1 MNISMASAIA
11 AIISLVKLSRILPSL
26 SLSWLHGAAALLVCW
41 LAAGAAVAAAQLPR
55 PETGE
60 WAQTTLALLRYNREL
75 CDGIAGQIR
84 NRWRNDGANSE
95 NTIRD
100 FVLKSSLSDLAA
112 ARAAGDIIDR
122 FLPRAKDEAGQE
134 TGASL
139 GRLFELETAL
149 CDAVAL
155 PTGPRDDFDLKI
167 TQLLE
172 RIDLEEAE
180 LGRWLVLN
188 EEILEQALE
197 PYLVPIQIAG
207 IEAEGEY
214 LDYLESI
221 RPKPKLP
228 TRQELMVAWHQ
239 HYSQKVAKV
248 KDALRRFLIGRQN
261 NDAAVV
267 RESCREI
274 ASSVIPVLR
283 NDALFKAPDPSVEE
297 PLHRAFVELRVLATH
312 CIAARFRETD
322 KQIAQ
327 VQKYLG
333 YAAQRLAPY
342 SLQP

>member
-1 MNISMASAIA
+1 M
-11 AIISLVKLSRILPSL
+11 KLSPTLRSHTLP
-26 SLSWLHGAAALLVCW
+26 WLRHATTIFVCW
-41 LAAGAAVAAAQLPR
+41 LAAGTVAAAARLPE
-55 PETGE
+55 PEPGQ
-60 WAQTTLALLRYNREL
+60 WARTTLALLRYNFEL
-75 CDGIAGQIR
+75 CDGIAGKIR
-84 NRWRNDGANSE
+84 SRWQRNDGPNGESA
-95 NTIRD
+95 IRD
-100 FVLKSSLSDLAA
+100 YVLQSALSDLAA

-134 TGASL
+134 TAASL
-139 GRLFELETAL
+139 GRLFELETSL

-155 PTGPRDDFDLKI
+155 PTGTRADFDAKI
-167 TQLLE
+167 NQLLE

-180 LGRWLVLN
+180 LGRVLVLPD
-188 EEILEQALE
+188 EVLKQALE

-207 IEAEGEY
+207 VEAEGKY

-228 TRQELMVAWHQ
+228 TQQELMVAWHRR
-239 HYSQKVAKV
+239 YSQEVATV

-267 RESCREI
+267 RQSCREI
-274 ASSVIPVLR
+274 AGAVIPVLR
-283 NDALFKAPDPSVEE
+283 SSELFKAPDPSVEG
-297 PLHRAFVELRVLATH
+297 PLRRSYVEVRVLATH

-322 KQIAQ
+322 QQIKE

-342 SLQP
+342 SLEP